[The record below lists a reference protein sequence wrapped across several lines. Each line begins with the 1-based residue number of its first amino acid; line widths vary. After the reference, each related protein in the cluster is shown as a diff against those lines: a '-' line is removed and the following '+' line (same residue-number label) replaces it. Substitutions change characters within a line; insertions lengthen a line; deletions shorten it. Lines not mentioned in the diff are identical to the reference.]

1 MLALSAVAGWTGT
14 AGLRNL
20 LGDVAQLCS
29 CSSGWPGPYKLMAPR
44 LLTSTESWNDSM
56 LAAPQSAA
64 RRAKWASVIPTSMH
78 AKSKPKFTKAHSFGL
93 VTGSSRYCH
102 EAHNSSLNDQ

>member
-1 MLALSAVAGWTGT
+1 MSRSFAVVHLAG
-14 AGLRNL
+14 
-20 LGDVAQLCS
+20 
-29 CSSGWPGPYKLMAPR
+29 PGPYKLMAPR
-44 LLTSTESWNDSM
+44 LLTSTESWNHSM

-78 AKSKPKFTKAHSFGL
+78 AKSKPKFTKAYSFGL

>member
-1 MLALSAVAGWTGT
+1 MRG
-14 AGLRNL
+14 
-20 LGDVAQLCS
+20 
-29 CSSGWPGPYKLMAPR
+29 PR

-78 AKSKPKFTKAHSFGL
+78 AKSKPIFTKAYSFGL
-93 VTGSSRYCH
+93 VSGSSRRNCFSPPSRSGIQSLQLIAKRRDCNVLLW
-102 EAHNSSLNDQ
+102 ESSLQGKRQPT

>member
-1 MLALSAVAGWTGT
+1 MLALSAWPVGPARRVCASSSAMSRSFAVVHLAG
-14 AGLRNL
+14 
-20 LGDVAQLCS
+20 
-29 CSSGWPGPYKLMAPR
+29 PGPYKLMAPR
-44 LLTSTESWNDSM
+44 LLTSTESWNHSM

-78 AKSKPKFTKAHSFGL
+78 AKSKPKFTKAYSFGL